1 MRVAPPLG
9 SFSATCFAS
18 PSVPGAA
25 WPVALTMCPRASP
38 GTASSGPSR
47 RLSCEFPRLSSPS
60 ASPAAQLRVS
70 PKLSSTK
77 SASDASPGI
86 PRYCIFRLCRWGT
99 SGSPRTF
106 LSIGDADW
114 WISGF
119 PRVTHLPAFPSPLPW
134 VTPSPRLRLGQ
145 CCLPAFAR
153 TLHPRLSCKR
163 FIGCPRFMR
172 PLAVPR
178 MNLQALS
185 GRAIPA

>member
-1 MRVAPPLG
+1 LRVAPPLE

-25 WPVALTMCPRASP
+25 WPVSLTMCPRASP

-60 ASPAAQLRVS
+60 ASPAAQLQVS
-70 PKLSSTK
+70 PKLSAAK

-86 PRYCIFRLCRWGT
+86 PEYCIFRLCRWGS

-119 PRVTHLPAFPSPLPW
+119 PRISHLPAVPYPLPRVAPSLRHGWVNDVSPPLLELCILASILQAIPRVSPL
-134 VTPSPRLRLGQ
+134 L
-145 CCLPAFAR
+145 
-153 TLHPRLSCKR
+153 
-163 FIGCPRFMR
+163 R

-178 MNLQALS
+178 MNLQARS